1 MITGTLPDMWDR
13 TVTIG
18 SAGSAFSVSGW
29 RIGWTYGPSKLLD
42 NLRMVHQNSVYT
54 VPTPLQ
60 EAVAVLIENELNRFG
75 TSECYFNSLAADCSR
90 KSNHFVKLLDS
101 VGLDVIVPQGGY
113 FLVADWSKLGNSQLK
128 IT

>member
-1 MITGTLPDMWDR
+1 MWDR

-18 SAGSAFSVSGW
+18 SAGTAFSVSGW

-60 EAVAVLIENELNRFG
+60 EAVAALIEVELRRLD
-75 TSECYFNSLAADCSR
+75 TSECYFNYLAADCS
-90 KSNHFVKLLDS
+90 KKCNYLVKTLQNA
-101 VGLDVIVPQGGY
+101 GLDVIVPQGGY
-113 FLVADWSKLGNSQLK
+113 FLVADWSKLGEYQLVAFVF
-128 IT
+128 